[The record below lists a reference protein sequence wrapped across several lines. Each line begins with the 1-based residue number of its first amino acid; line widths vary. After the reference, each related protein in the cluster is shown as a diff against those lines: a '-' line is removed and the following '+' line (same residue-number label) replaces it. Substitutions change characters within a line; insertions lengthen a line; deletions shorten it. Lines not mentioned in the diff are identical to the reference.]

1 MIKVYSDR
9 TNQFYDSVDE
19 ANRAEA
25 QLEAAE
31 KAEQTRKEEEAR
43 LAKERKEKL
52 AAERKE
58 AAEKVDAARKAF
70 SEARKAYA
78 DALDA
83 FCKKYGTYHYTTNGK
98 EEVPSLFEFLDRVFN
113 L

>member
-9 TNQFYDSVDE
+9 TNQFYDSVEE

-25 QLEAAE
+25 QLEASE
-31 KAEQTRKEEEAR
+31 KAEQIRKEEEAR

-70 SEARKAYA
+70 NEARKAYA

-83 FCKKYGTYHYTTNGK
+83 FCKKYGTYNYTINER
-98 EEVPSLFEFLDRVFN
+98 EEFPSLFGLLDKYLN